1 MFPTKKPTKKAK
13 KILLSILAVIAAA
26 AIIVSVII
34 VDKRKEE
41 YPSDTKNSVAMGTI
55 VTVKVYGEKAAAHTD
70 SIGKMVSYVENVI
83 SRKIESSP
91 VSILN
96 KAGKADNEMV
106 AALLGTCL
114 SVSKD
119 CGGVFD
125 VSIGAVSS
133 LWDFDSEKNVVPEDK
148 DIKAA
153 LKTVDYTKINVDGSS
168 VSVGKNQQIDLG
180 AVGKGY
186 ACDVIKAYLKEAG
199 VDGAVVSVGGSIVA
213 YGKRNDNGDKW
224 RIAVRDPDNESGYIG
239 TIRLH
244 EGFVSTSGDYEKY
257 FEKDGKRY
265 HHILDAKT
273 GYPAESDLRSVTVVC
288 DSGALSDALSTACFI
303 LGEEKSQTLLQKYGA
318 SAVFIDKD
326 GNITTFGD
334 IEFEKAK

>member
-1 MFPTKKPTKKAK
+1 MFPTKKPTKKTK
-13 KILLSILAVIAAA
+13 RMILSVTAVIAVIAV
-26 AIIVSVII
+26 IVSVIVI
-34 VDKRKEE
+34 DKRKEE

-70 SIGKMVSYVENVI
+70 SISKMVSSVENVI
-83 SRKIESSP
+83 SRKIDTSP
-91 VSILN
+91 VSVLN
-96 KAGKADNEMV
+96 KTGKTDNEMV
-106 AALLGTCL
+106 SSLLETCL

-119 CGGVFD
+119 SGGVFD
-125 VSIGAVSS
+125 VSIGKVSS
-133 LWDFDSEKNVVPEDK
+133 LWDFDSEKNEVPDEQ

-153 LKTVDYTKINVDGSS
+153 LGTVDYTKIKLDGSA
-168 VSVGKNQQIDLG
+168 VSVGKNQQLDLG

-186 ACDVIKAYLKEAG
+186 ACDVIRAYLREAG
-199 VDGAVVSVGGSIVA
+199 VDGAVVSVGGSILA
-213 YGKRNDNGDKW
+213 YGKRNDRGDKW
-224 RIAVRDPDNESGYIG
+224 RVAVRDPDNESGYIG
-239 TIRLH
+239 TIRLD

-265 HHILDAKT
+265 HHILNAKT
-273 GYPAESDLRSVTVVC
+273 GYPSESDLRSVTVVC

-303 LGEEKSQTLLQKYGA
+303 LGEEESKTLLSQYGA

>member
-1 MFPTKKPTKKAK
+1 MLPTKKPAKKAK
-13 KILLSILAVIAAA
+13 KILVSVTAVIAAI

-34 VDKRKEE
+34 IDKRKEE
-41 YPSDTKNSVAMGTI
+41 YPSDTKSSVAMGTI

-70 SIGKMVSYVENVI
+70 SISKMVSSVEDII
-83 SRKIESSP
+83 SRKIETSP

-96 KAGKADNEMV
+96 KTGKTDNEMV
-106 AALLGTCL
+106 ASLLEICN

-119 CGGVFD
+119 SGGVFD
-125 VSIGAVSS
+125 VSIGEVSS
-133 LWDFDSEKNVVPEDK
+133 LWDFDDEKNTVPEEE
-148 DIKAA
+148 DINAA
-153 LKTVDYTKINVDGSS
+153 LQTVDYTKIKIDGSE

-186 ACDVIKAYLKEAG
+186 ACDVIKAYLQEAG
-199 VDGAVVSVGGSIVA
+199 VDGAVVSVGGSILA
-213 YGKRNDNGDKW
+213 YGKRNDSGDKW
-224 RIAVRDPDNESGYIG
+224 RIAVRDPENESGYIG
-239 TIRLH
+239 TVLLD

-273 GYPAESDLRSVTVVC
+273 GYPSESDLRSVTVVC

-303 LGEEKSQTLLQKYGA
+303 LGEEKSQTLLSKYGA

-326 GNITTFGD
+326 MNITTYGD
-334 IEFEKAK
+334 IEFKEAK